1 VKKFLIPL
9 FLVCAVG
16 AFAQLTVL
24 HSGDA
29 GIGGVTLFTTAE
41 KVFHEK
47 YPNVKVDWIKLDLS
61 DGSTLT
67 MDAMIAAGTAPNV
80 YIDNLVRGSKY
91 MIPEYALDLSKIGGL
106 EKFNE
111 GVLAPFTRG
120 GKLLGLPHPGSGQGM
135 LINLDVMKEIGFTVK
150 DDWTIADFLVMAEKV
165 KQKYQGKKWA
175 TGMFA
180 ANQSGDYLINGWFA
194 SFGVSF
200 YKGDYNTSTIAD
212 TGGAKVYEFF
222 QTLAKNGYIPP
233 NAATLNDDD
242 YCLEWSKGNFA
253 ATAFFPSW
261 TKDYLAS
268 AIAQN
273 LIKEPFNFKFVP
285 FPRAE
290 GVKKVPA
297 YYTSSVTIV
306 HKTGKKVDEYAAEL
320 AKALASVQVQDLY
333 VRMNSI
339 ANRSDVTVK
348 PTDPRMLEVMAILT
362 KQGIQDVGLT
372 DQRFTLR
379 RATQFPIL
387 QKVLTFKLTPDEAI
401 KLYQQKLTE
410 TK

>member
-1 VKKFLIPL
+1 MKKFLIPL

-24 HSGDA
+24 HSGDVSID
-29 GIGGVTLFTTAE
+29 GTSLFGKAE
-41 KVFHEK
+41 QIFHEK
-47 YPNVKVDWIKLDLS
+47 YPGVKVDWIKLDLS

-67 MDAMIAAGTAPNV
+67 MDAMLAAGTAPNV

-91 MIPEYALDLSKIGGL
+91 MIPEYAMDLSKIGGL
-106 EKFNE
+106 DKFNE
-111 GVLAPFTRG
+111 GVLVPYTRG
-120 GKLLGLPHPGSGQGM
+120 GKLLGLPQPGSGQGM

-150 DDWTIADFLVMAEKV
+150 DDWTIADFLTMAEKV

-268 AIAQN
+268 AVAQN

-285 FPRAE
+285 FPHAE

-297 YYTSSVTIV
+297 YYTSSVVIV
-306 HKTGKKVDEYAAEL
+306 NKTGKKVDEYAAEL
-320 AKALASVQVQDLY
+320 AKALVSAPVQDLF
-333 VRMNSI
+333 VQLGSI
-339 ANRSDVTVK
+339 ANRVDATVK
-348 PTDPRMLEVMAILT
+348 PSDPRLLEVMAILA
-362 KQGIQDVGLT
+362 KHGIQDVGLT
-372 DQRFTLR
+372 DKRFTER
-379 RATQFPIL
+379 RSIEFKIL
-387 QKVLTFKLTPDEAI
+387 QDVLNLKTTPEEAI
-401 KLYQQKLTE
+401 LKYQKALSAV
-410 TK
+410 K